1 MKRFLSFLTATL
13 LLLCVLPSLALAGD
27 GLLYIRNPNPADRLH
42 LRRQP
47 DAASRSLGKFY
58 NGAPITQISD
68 SGGDW
73 VKVRV
78 DDTVHGLSLEGWMQ
92 YRYLSQTKPENA
104 MPQYVTAADVTDFV
118 AIGSGKKLPAG
129 TPVSLMGV
137 NEADGLWY
145 LKAYLP
151 GEQGTV
157 ACTVAQ
163 NHPALLS
170 LKNGGCNVYVSNPN
184 PADRL
189 HLRKAPAK
197 TGQDMGKYYNG
208 CVGTLLGFS
217 EDGQWLQVKMYGR
230 TGWMQRRY
238 LYIEGEGPNPTY
250 YGIPTVRAG
259 ASGATLYQSEKGG
272 GKSKSLAAGAEIEV
286 LGVVDSGWLH
296 VRADGTT
303 GFMRRSQT
311 TFSD

>member
-1 MKRFLSFLTATL
+1 MKRLLSFLTATL
-13 LLLCVLPSLALAGD
+13 LLLCLLPSLALAGD
-27 GLLYIRNPNPADRLH
+27 GLLYICNPNPADRLH

-47 DAASRSLGKFY
+47 NTGSSSFGKFY
-58 NGAPITQISD
+58 NGAPITQVSD

-78 DDTVHGLSLEGWMQ
+78 DGTANGLCLEGWMQ
-92 YRYLSQTKPENA
+92 YRYLSQTKPQNA
-104 MPQYVTAADVTDFV
+104 MPPYVTTADVTDFIF
-118 AIGSGKKLPAG
+118 IGSGKKLPAG

-157 ACTVAQ
+157 ACTVAR

-170 LKNGGCNVYVSNPN
+170 LKSGGCNVYVSNPD
-184 PADRL
+184 AKDRL
-189 HLRKAPAK
+189 HLRKTPAK
-197 TGQDMGKYYNG
+197 TGRDMGKYYNG
-208 CVGTLLGFS
+208 CIGTLLGFS

-230 TGWMQRRY
+230 VGWMQRRY
-238 LYIEGEGPNPTY
+238 LYIEGQGSNPTY
-250 YGIPTVRAG
+250 YGIPVVQA
-259 ASGATLYQSEKGG
+259 APSGATLYQDEKGS
-272 GKSKSLAAGAEIEV
+272 GKSKPLAAGSEIEV
-286 LGVVDSGWLH
+286 LGVVDRSWLH
-296 VRADGTT
+296 VRVNGTT